1 MASDRLEYVVDFDG
15 MSSSD
20 ASRCA
25 RDVLEV
31 LAADIAKAE
40 TDIPWDERES
50 WPEEVVLAACRLRDR
65 FVPLGE
71 RGEVYMRTGVQRVMD
86 DKVLADYL
94 VVAPHAYDAQ
104 FWREDFA
111 EVASLADE
119 GQSFVAW
126 LTEKQRASVVA
137 RVGNDRVVVLAEWRA
152 AHRPAWR
159 RMIGDLGAA
168 VARLAQGQKEPP
180 TR

>member
-1 MASDRLEYVVDFDG
+1 MEYVVDFDG
-15 MSSSD
+15 MPSAD
-20 ASRCA
+20 ASRYA
-25 RDVLEV
+25 RAVLEV

-50 WPEEVVLAACRLRDR
+50 WPEDAVLAACRLRDR

-71 RGEVYMRTGVQRVMD
+71 RGEVYMRTGVQQVMD
-86 DKVLADYL
+86 DEVLADYL
-94 VVAPHAYDAQ
+94 AVAPHAYDAQ

-119 GQSFVAW
+119 GQAFVAW
-126 LTEKQRASVVA
+126 LTEEQRASVAA
-137 RVGNDRVVVLAEWRA
+137 RVGQDRVVMLAEWRA

-159 RMIGDLGAA
+159 RRLTEGTIGRRERA
-168 VARLAQGQKEPP
+168 
-180 TR
+180 